1 MIPIRFRHRLHR
13 SRAHLLVA
21 LAAVTTASV
30 ALVDP
35 VPSADAAMTVTAGTA
50 PAFSAQGTAHA
61 TAAPATAQ
69 MIDGQVTLSVDSLA
83 PEIITSGQDLNI
95 SGTIANGTDEPLK
108 GLSLTARVQDSTELT
123 VTGLESWLASERDS
137 ATRAIDLGVLDSSIA
152 PGAVQT
158 FSLTVAADDLSL
170 GQEDQWGPRGMEV
183 TASQGRN
190 AVAQDRTLLVWDTG
204 EKAARSR
211 VTALIPVTASA
222 EDLTLLTTGAEP
234 PTDAQL
240 ADLRR
245 RITSLLALA
254 GDGVVLAVDPALL
267 EALGVTEEP
276 PSAATPSASASPSAN
291 DTGNADGGE
300 ASPVPSAS
308 AGPPTDSP
316 SAAPS
321 TPSAT
326 ASPSGAGGG
335 GAPGGGPRGAGPP
348 PAPPPPPARR
358 AAPPRGGPPAGV
370 LTRAL
375 TEALAAGDVIALPWA
390 DIDVAGLTHLGES
403 DLLADAWKRT
413 GDSRTVAVG
422 APASLTWLAGDLDS
436 ATLNALPESARTI
449 VTAPGD
455 LPVTEEMTYT
465 PSQVTSVGSRT
476 VLTPDTNLSDTLGG
490 TLVTDEST
498 NRLSDLDAVQLLRG
512 ETAVITRQAPAISRS
527 IVMTLDRADAATID
541 TKALAARLR
550 ALRESSWTSPQGLEA
565 LTAEAAAQQ
574 DEGVKM
580 HRADVPDQVIG
591 DTELSSADMTAA
603 RATRDYLTSVT
614 SILPDPRAAI
624 GSASEVVVRTASS
637 VWRSDP
643 AGRTDMAE
651 SARERGTAVTTGLTA
666 VPSRTINLIASEA
679 NLPVRI
685 TSSLNQ
691 DATVVVRLLSG
702 SARLQTVEDIPLT
715 VPADG
720 QANATVPVR
729 AVGSGD
735 VDLTIMLL
743 AADGTAVGAPQTIHM
758 RVHAD
763 WESRG
768 TRAMG
773 AGLAILLVGGIVRT
787 VRRGRRTAAPVPR
800 IEEKT

>member
-35 VPSADAAMTVTAGTA
+35 VPSADAAMTVTASTA

-158 FSLTVAADDLSL
+158 FSLTIAADDLSL
-170 GQEDQWGPRGMEV
+170 GQKDQWGPRGMEV
-183 TASQGRN
+183 TAFQGRT

-326 ASPSGAGGG
+326 ASPSG
-335 GAPGGGPRGAGPP
+335 PGQDSTGRSPGR
-348 PAPPPPPARR
+348 
-358 AAPPRGGPPAGV
+358 V

-436 ATLNALPESARTI
+436 ATLNALPDSARTI

-541 TKALAARLR
+541 TKTLAARLR

>member
-1 MIPIRFRHRLHR
+1 
-13 SRAHLLVA
+13 
-21 LAAVTTASV
+21 
-30 ALVDP
+30 
-35 VPSADAAMTVTAGTA
+35 
-50 PAFSAQGTAHA
+50 
-61 TAAPATAQ
+61 
-69 MIDGQVTLSVDSLA
+69 
-83 PEIITSGQDLNI
+83 
-95 SGTIANGTDEPLK
+95 
-108 GLSLTARVQDSTELT
+108 
-123 VTGLESWLASERDS
+123 
-137 ATRAIDLGVLDSSIA
+137 
-152 PGAVQT
+152 
-158 FSLTVAADDLSL
+158 
-170 GQEDQWGPRGMEV
+170 
-183 TASQGRN
+183 
-190 AVAQDRTLLVWDTG
+190 
-204 EKAARSR
+204 
-211 VTALIPVTASA
+211 
-222 EDLTLLTTGAEP
+222 
-234 PTDAQL
+234 
-240 ADLRR
+240 
-245 RITSLLALA
+245 
-254 GDGVVLAVDPALL
+254 
-267 EALGVTEEP
+267 
-276 PSAATPSASASPSAN
+276 
-291 DTGNADGGE
+291 
-300 ASPVPSAS
+300 
-308 AGPPTDSP
+308 SP

-326 ASPSGAGGG
+326 ASPSG
-335 GAPGGGPRGAGPP
+335 PGQDSTGRSPGR
-348 PAPPPPPARR
+348 
-358 AAPPRGGPPAGV
+358 V

-436 ATLNALPESARTI
+436 ATLNALPDSARTI

>member
-35 VPSADAAMTVTAGTA
+35 VPSADAAMTVTASTA

-326 ASPSGAGGG
+326 ASPSG
-335 GAPGGGPRGAGPP
+335 PGQDSTGRSPGR
-348 PAPPPPPARR
+348 
-358 AAPPRGGPPAGV
+358 V

-413 GDSRTVAVG
+413 RDSRTVAVG

>member
-326 ASPSGAGGG
+326 ASPSG
-335 GAPGGGPRGAGPP
+335 PGQHSTGSSPGR
-348 PAPPPPPARR
+348 
-358 AAPPRGGPPAGV
+358 V

>member
-95 SGTIANGTDEPLK
+95 SGTIANGTNEPLK

-326 ASPSGAGGG
+326 ASPSG
-335 GAPGGGPRGAGPP
+335 PGQDSTGRSPGR
-348 PAPPPPPARR
+348 
-358 AAPPRGGPPAGV
+358 V

>member
-326 ASPSGAGGG
+326 ASPSGPGGG
-335 GAPGGGPRGAGPP
+335 GGRGGARGGGDKGPP
-348 PAPPPPPARR
+348 PPGGRVPPPPGW
-358 AAPPRGGPPAGV
+358 PPGPP

>member
-326 ASPSGAGGG
+326 ASPSG
-335 GAPGGGPRGAGPP
+335 PGQDSTGRSPGR
-348 PAPPPPPARR
+348 
-358 AAPPRGGPPAGV
+358 V

-702 SARLQTVEDIPLT
+702 SARLQTIKDVTLT

-720 QANATVPVR
+720 QTTATVPVR

-735 VDLTIMLL
+735 VNLTIMLL
-743 AADGTAVGAPQTIHM
+743 ADDGTAVGAPQTIHM

-768 TRAMG
+768 TRVMG
-773 AGLAILLVGGIVRT
+773 AGLVILLVGGIVRT
-787 VRRGRRTAAPVPR
+787 VRRGRRTAAPHRV
-800 IEEKT
+800 EEKT

>member
-326 ASPSGAGGG
+326 ASPSG
-335 GAPGGGPRGAGPP
+335 PGQDSTGRSPGR
-348 PAPPPPPARR
+348 
-358 AAPPRGGPPAGV
+358 V

-768 TRAMG
+768 TQVLG
-773 AGLAILLVGGIVRT
+773 AGLVVLLVGGIVRT
-787 VRRGRRTAAPVPR
+787 VRRGRRTAAPQRV
-800 IEEKT
+800 EEKT

>member
-170 GQEDQWGPRGMEV
+170 GPEDQWGPRGMEV

-326 ASPSGAGGG
+326 ASPSG
-335 GAPGGGPRGAGPP
+335 PGQDSTGRSPGR
-348 PAPPPPPARR
+348 
-358 AAPPRGGPPAGV
+358 V

>member
-326 ASPSGAGGG
+326 ASPSG
-335 GAPGGGPRGAGPP
+335 PGQDSTGRSPGR
-348 PAPPPPPARR
+348 
-358 AAPPRGGPPAGV
+358 V

-691 DATVVVRLLSG
+691 DATVMVRLLSG
-702 SARLQTVEDIPLT
+702 SARLQTIKDVTLT

-720 QANATVPVR
+720 QTTATVPVK

-735 VDLTIMLL
+735 VNLTIMLL
-743 AADGTAVGAPQTIHM
+743 ADDGTAVGAPQTIHM

-768 TRAMG
+768 TRVMG
-773 AGLAILLVGGIVRT
+773 AGLVILLVGGIVRT
-787 VRRGRRTAAPVPR
+787 VRRGRRTAAPHRV
-800 IEEKT
+800 EEKT

>member
-137 ATRAIDLGVLDSSIA
+137 ATRAIDLGVFDSSIA

-326 ASPSGAGGG
+326 ASPSG
-335 GAPGGGPRGAGPP
+335 PGQDSTGRSPGR
-348 PAPPPPPARR
+348 
-358 AAPPRGGPPAGV
+358 V

>member
-95 SGTIANGTDEPLK
+95 SGTIANGTDEPLR

-222 EDLTLLTTGAEP
+222 EDLTLLTTGAEV

-326 ASPSGAGGG
+326 ASPSG
-335 GAPGGGPRGAGPP
+335 PGQDSTGRSPGR
-348 PAPPPPPARR
+348 
-358 AAPPRGGPPAGV
+358 V

>member
-326 ASPSGAGGG
+326 ASPAGPGQD
-335 GAPGGGPRGAGPP
+335 APGRSPGR
-348 PAPPPPPARR
+348 
-358 AAPPRGGPPAGV
+358 V

-702 SARLQTVEDIPLT
+702 SARLQTIKDVTLT

-720 QANATVPVR
+720 QTTATVPVR

-735 VDLTIMLL
+735 VNLTIMLL
-743 AADGTAVGAPQTIHM
+743 ADDGTAVGAPQTIHM

-768 TRAMG
+768 TRVMG
-773 AGLAILLVGGIVRT
+773 AGLVILLVGGIVRT
-787 VRRGRRTAAPVPR
+787 VRRGRRTAAPHRV
-800 IEEKT
+800 EEKT

>member
-326 ASPSGAGGG
+326 ASPSG
-335 GAPGGGPRGAGPP
+335 PGQDSTGRSPGR
-348 PAPPPPPARR
+348 
-358 AAPPRGGPPAGV
+358 V

-436 ATLNALPESARTI
+436 ATLNALPDSARTI

>member
-326 ASPSGAGGG
+326 ASPSG
-335 GAPGGGPRGAGPP
+335 PGQDSTGRSPGR
-348 PAPPPPPARR
+348 
-358 AAPPRGGPPAGV
+358 V

-787 VRRGRRTAAPVPR
+787 VRRGRRTAEPVPR

>member
-291 DTGNADGGE
+291 DTGNDDGGE

-326 ASPSGAGGG
+326 ASPSG
-335 GAPGGGPRGAGPP
+335 PGQDSTERSPGR
-348 PAPPPPPARR
+348 
-358 AAPPRGGPPAGV
+358 V

>member
-326 ASPSGAGGG
+326 ASPSG
-335 GAPGGGPRGAGPP
+335 PGQDSPGRSPR
-348 PAPPPPPARR
+348 RVR
-358 AAPPRGGPPAGV
+358 
-370 LTRAL
+370 TRAR
-375 TEALAAGDVIALPWA
+375 TAARAAGDVIALPWA

>member
-137 ATRAIDLGVLDSSIA
+137 ATRAIDLGVFDSSIA

-222 EDLTLLTTGAEP
+222 EDLTLLTTGAKP

-321 TPSAT
+321 TPSAP
-326 ASPSGAGGG
+326 ASPSG
-335 GAPGGGPRGAGPP
+335 PGQDSTGRSPGR
-348 PAPPPPPARR
+348 
-358 AAPPRGGPPAGV
+358 V

-643 AGRTDMAE
+643 AGRTDMEE

-768 TRAMG
+768 TRVMG
-773 AGLAILLVGGIVRT
+773 AGLVILLVGGIVRT
-787 VRRGRRTAAPVPR
+787 VRRGRRTAAPHRV
-800 IEEKT
+800 EEKT

>member
-137 ATRAIDLGVLDSSIA
+137 ATRAIDLGVLESSIA

-158 FSLTVAADDLSL
+158 FYLTVAADDLSL

-326 ASPSGAGGG
+326 ASPSG
-335 GAPGGGPRGAGPP
+335 PGQDSTGRSPGR
-348 PAPPPPPARR
+348 
-358 AAPPRGGPPAGV
+358 V

>member
-326 ASPSGAGGG
+326 ASPSG
-335 GAPGGGPRGAGPP
+335 PGQDSTGRSPGR
-348 PAPPPPPARR
+348 
-358 AAPPRGGPPAGV
+358 V

-691 DATVVVRLLSG
+691 DATVMVRLLSG
-702 SARLQTVEDIPLT
+702 SARLQTIKDVTLT

-720 QANATVPVR
+720 QTTATVPVK

-735 VDLTIMLL
+735 VNLTIMLL
-743 AADGTAVGAPQTIHM
+743 ADDGTAVGAPQTIHM

-768 TRAMG
+768 TQVVG
-773 AGLAILLVGGIVRT
+773 AGLVILLVGGIVRT
-787 VRRGRRTAAPVPR
+787 VRRGRRTAAPHRV
-800 IEEKT
+800 EEKT

>member
-321 TPSAT
+321 TPSAPRPR
-326 ASPSGAGGG
+326 PSRRRR
-335 GAPGGGPRGAGPP
+335 PR
-348 PAPPPPPARR
+348 PAPPP
-358 AAPPRGGPPAGV
+358 
-370 LTRAL
+370 
-375 TEALAAGDVIALPWA
+375 
-390 DIDVAGLTHLGES
+390 
-403 DLLADAWKRT
+403 
-413 GDSRTVAVG
+413 
-422 APASLTWLAGDLDS
+422 
-436 ATLNALPESARTI
+436 
-449 VTAPGD
+449 
-455 LPVTEEMTYT
+455 T
-465 PSQVTSVGSRT
+465 P
-476 VLTPDTNLSDTLGG
+476 
-490 TLVTDEST
+490 
-498 NRLSDLDAVQLLRG
+498 
-512 ETAVITRQAPAISRS
+512 
-527 IVMTLDRADAATID
+527 
-541 TKALAARLR
+541 AAR
-550 ALRESSWTSPQGLEA
+550 SS
-565 LTAEAAAQQ
+565 
-574 DEGVKM
+574 
-580 HRADVPDQVIG
+580 
-591 DTELSSADMTAA
+591 
-603 RATRDYLTSVT
+603 
-614 SILPDPRAAI
+614 
-624 GSASEVVVRTASS
+624 
-637 VWRSDP
+637 
-643 AGRTDMAE
+643 
-651 SARERGTAVTTGLTA
+651 
-666 VPSRTINLIASEA
+666 
-679 NLPVRI
+679 
-685 TSSLNQ
+685 
-691 DATVVVRLLSG
+691 
-702 SARLQTVEDIPLT
+702 
-715 VPADG
+715 
-720 QANATVPVR
+720 
-729 AVGSGD
+729 
-735 VDLTIMLL
+735 
-743 AADGTAVGAPQTIHM
+743 
-758 RVHAD
+758 
-763 WESRG
+763 
-768 TRAMG
+768 
-773 AGLAILLVGGIVRT
+773 
-787 VRRGRRTAAPVPR
+787 RR
-800 IEEKT
+800 

>member
-35 VPSADAAMTVTAGTA
+35 VPSADAAMTVTASTA

-222 EDLTLLTTGAEP
+222 EDLTLLTTGAEV

-326 ASPSGAGGG
+326 ASPSG
-335 GAPGGGPRGAGPP
+335 PGQDSTGRSPGR
-348 PAPPPPPARR
+348 
-358 AAPPRGGPPAGV
+358 V

>member
-137 ATRAIDLGVLDSSIA
+137 ATRAIDLGVFDSSIA

-326 ASPSGAGGG
+326 ASPSG
-335 GAPGGGPRGAGPP
+335 PGQDSTGRSPGR
-348 PAPPPPPARR
+348 
-358 AAPPRGGPPAGV
+358 V

-702 SARLQTVEDIPLT
+702 SARLQTIKDVTLT

-720 QANATVPVR
+720 QTTATVPVR

-735 VDLTIMLL
+735 VNLTIMLL
-743 AADGTAVGAPQTIHM
+743 ADDGTAVGAPQTIHM

-768 TRAMG
+768 TRVMG
-773 AGLAILLVGGIVRT
+773 AGLVILLVGGIVRT
-787 VRRGRRTAAPVPR
+787 VRRGRRTAAPHRV
-800 IEEKT
+800 EEKT